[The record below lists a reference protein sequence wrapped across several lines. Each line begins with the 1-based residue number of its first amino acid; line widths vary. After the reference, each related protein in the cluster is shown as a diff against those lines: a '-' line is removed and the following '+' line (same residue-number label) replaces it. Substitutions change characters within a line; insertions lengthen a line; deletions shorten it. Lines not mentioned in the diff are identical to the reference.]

1 MLLSDVDLVLMRRQL
16 SIGIEDL
23 ERREARLYRRV
34 DRTDL
39 QTWERRIAETQAEAA
54 ALRDLRVRVDH
65 DLMMRNVLDKLWKEV
80 YNLDEK

>member
-39 QTWERRIAETQAEAA
+39 QTWERRIAETHAEAA
-54 ALRDLRVRVDH
+54 ALRDLRAKVDH